1 MIENRMTVDNQLKLT
16 EGFIEE
22 ETVALKQSGY
32 CNIFSREFVHESEA
46 YEYALQH
53 SLYGSDE
60 EQKEFK
66 DMLVEWFY
74 SGNWIKDEK

>member
-1 MIENRMTVDNQLKLT
+1 MIKNQEENPVDLN
-16 EGFIEE
+16 
-22 ETVALKQSGY
+22 QSGY
-32 CNIFSREFVHESEA
+32 FNVFSNEFVPESEA

-74 SGNWIKDEK
+74 SGDWIKGREMT